1 MLDSA
6 ADTPEVV
13 EGVAVV
19 GAVDSLWD
27 PALSLPSEPS
37 LAFVSVTE
45 TTGIWVTG
53 LAVEGV
59 VEVVVELLGVEV
71 ESVGVVDGL
80 GLVIITT
87 TNFFSSI
94 S

>member
-27 PALSLPSEPS
+27 PALPS
-37 LAFVSVTE
+37 LAFVSVTDTIGVGVAE
-45 TTGIWVTG
+45 LT
-53 LAVEGV
+53 LEGAV

-71 ESVGVVDGL
+71 ESVGVFDGF
-80 GLVIITT
+80 GFVIITT